1 MRNIR
6 LIVSYDGTDLA
17 GYQKQPADKGITVQ
31 GALEKALSIF
41 VLNQSKFMV
50 HRVPM
55 RVYMHAFK
63 SVHFKHRDPY
73 R

>member
-6 LIVSYDGTDLA
+6 LIVAYDGTDLA
-17 GYQKQPADKGITVQ
+17 GYP
-31 GALEKALSIF
+31 LF

-50 HRVPM
+50 RHVPL
-55 RVYMHAFK
+55 RAYMHAFK
-63 SVHFKHRDPY
+63 SVRSKHLDPY